1 MIRPTMSHVLNK
13 QDLYSLM
20 GDYATYLE
28 RKIAGL
34 EGDVSFYRCCA
45 LSGEIPDDLSSP
57 SSVALQA
64 KTLKEQGSMRGT
76 LADPNYNYDKKEYR
90 KGEVEDE

>member
-1 MIRPTMSHVLNK
+1 MIDRDDVLNN
-13 QDLYSLM
+13 
-20 GDYATYLE
+20 DYDFYDVLNLID
-28 RKIAGL
+28 KIAGL

-64 KTLKEQGSMRGT
+64 KTLKERGSMRET